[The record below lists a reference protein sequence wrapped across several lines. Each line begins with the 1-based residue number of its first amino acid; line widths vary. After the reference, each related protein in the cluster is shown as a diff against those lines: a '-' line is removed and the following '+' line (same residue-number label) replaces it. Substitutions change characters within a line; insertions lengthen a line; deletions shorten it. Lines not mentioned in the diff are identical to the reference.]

1 MCTDANSKGMVMA
14 QNSSY
19 NNAAIGLLLVA
30 CNGTLWYGGKVKILA
45 VDYNVT
51 NIGHIYIIGY
61 FIQHQ
66 KYTAV

>member
-45 VDYNVT
+45 VDYNVMT
-51 NIGHIYIIGY
+51 YNNRIFHSAPKIHSG
-61 FIQHQ
+61 
-66 KYTAV
+66 VM